1 MINEVISEVGDTSIA
16 RLKGYQIKFKHLCW
30 RQIMLNKKN
39 IYFLVTII
47 LSGCMGRAPNPIS
60 VKNIDDENFSCD
72 RIKIEISTLEEKIRR
87 LIPDTEKTGSNV
99 ALGAA
104 GLLFL
109 PLWCFMDL
117 SDAEKVEIEA
127 CRDRI
132 GHLTSLYKEKKCSTK

>member
-1 MINEVISEVGDTSIA
+1 MNKYTILLTTD
-16 RLKGYQIKFKHLCW
+16 KFKKTNAL
-30 RQIMLNKKN
+30 
-39 IYFLVTII
+39 FLICLI
-47 LSGCMGRAPNPIS
+47 LTSCMGKAPNPIN
-60 VKNIDDENFSCD
+60 VKNLDDENLSCD
-72 RIKIEISTLEEKIRR
+72 KIKVEISFLEEKIRR

-117 SDAEKVEIEA
+117 SDAEKIEIEA

-132 GHLTSLYKEKKCSTK
+132 GHLTSIYKDRKCSIK

>member
-1 MINEVISEVGDTSIA
+1 
-16 RLKGYQIKFKHLCW
+16 
-30 RQIMLNKKN
+30 MLNKKTSV
-39 IYFLVTII
+39 LLLALI
-47 LSGCMGRAPNPIS
+47 LSSCMGRAPNPIS
-60 VKNIDDENFSCD
+60 VKNIDDEHLSCD

-104 GLLFL
+104 GILFL

-132 GHLTSLYKEKKCSTK
+132 GHLTSFYKEKKCSAK